1 MIKLLPGSNAANLQR
16 AVAAGTICLGLALG
30 PLTLAHA
37 QYKVVQPDG
46 SVTYTD
52 RPPTASEARI
62 TPLRGGKSPA
72 EAPASGLPQ
81 DLRLTAQ
88 RHPVTLYTSADCA
101 PCDAARRLLQQRGVP
116 YAEKRIASNE
126 DIQALERLVGSR
138 VVPSVTIGAQPLR
151 GFTESDW
158 TDFLD
163 SAGYPRES
171 KLPRGW
177 KQAEVTPLAE
187 RTVPRATAAAP
198 APRPT
203 ANPAEAP
210 AAPPPPPAPPGGTI
224 RF

>member
-1 MIKLLPGSNAANLQR
+1 MNKRLFGSTLTTRRRTAAPW
-16 AVAAGTICLGLALG
+16 AICLGLALA

-52 RPPTASEARI
+52 RPPTASSARI
-62 TPLRGGKSPA
+62 TPMRAGRPPA
-72 EAPASGLPQ
+72 DAPASGLPQ

-88 RHPVTLYTSADCA
+88 RHPVTLYTAADCA

-116 YAEKRIASNE
+116 YAEKRITSDE

-151 GFTESDW
+151 GFAESDW

-177 KQAEVTPLAE
+177 KQADVTPLTE
-187 RTVPRATAAAP
+187 RTVPRATAAAS
-198 APRPT
+198 APRAT
-203 ANPAEAP
+203 ANPADAP
-210 AAPPPPPAPPGGTI
+210 TAPPPPPSGTI

>member
-1 MIKLLPGSNAANLQR
+1 MPWAIFP
-16 AVAAGTICLGLALG
+16 GLALVVL
-30 PLTLAHA
+30 PPAHA

-46 SVTYTD
+46 TVTYTD
-52 RPPTASEARI
+52 RPPTASNARI
-62 TPLRGGKSPA
+62 TPLRSGKPPVD
-72 EAPASGLPQ
+72 APASGLPPE
-81 DLRLTAQ
+81 LRLTAQ
-88 RHPVTLYTSADCA
+88 RHPVTLYTAADCP

-116 YAEKRIASNE
+116 YAEKRVASDD

-151 GFTESDW
+151 GFAESDW

-177 KQAEVTPLAE
+177 KQAEVTPLTE
-187 RTVPRATAAAP
+187 RIAPRPTAAAP
-198 APRPT
+198 APR
-203 ANPAEAP
+203 ANATPAEAP
-210 AAPPPPPAPPGGTI
+210 ATPPPPPSGTI